1 MFESI
6 IRFSLRNKMMVMFLV
21 LGLVTAGLWSLN
33 KIPIDAVPDIT
44 NNQVQIVTVSPSLA
58 PQEVEQLITF
68 PIEVSM
74 ANVPSVQEIRS
85 VSKFGLSVVTLVF
98 PDDMD
103 ILNAR
108 QHVTEV
114 LTHAAED
121 IPKGLGSPELMPIS
135 TGLGEIYQY
144 TLQVSP
150 GYVGQYSIMEL
161 RTLQD
166 WMVKRQLSGIPGI
179 VEISSFGGKLKQYE
193 VAVDIQKLN
202 DLRLTL
208 KQVFDALEKNNENI
222 GGSYIEKG
230 ENAFYIRTEGF
241 IQNLE
246 DIQNIAIETRENTPI
261 LMREVADISFGSA
274 PRYGAMTADGKGET
288 VGGITMMFK
297 GENSFSVVKKVNERV
312 AEIQKSLPEGI
323 TIEPYLDRSVLV
335 DKTIN
340 TVTQNLLEGGIIVI
354 LVLMLMLGNFRA
366 SLIVA
371 SVIPLA
377 MLFALW
383 MMNLFGV
390 SANLMSLGA
399 IDFGIVI
406 DGAVIIVE
414 GALFVLY
421 TQHKGQ
427 NLSKKVFD
435 KIIEDSSAKI
445 YGSAAFGVLIIL
457 IVFFP
462 LFTLEGI
469 EGKMF
474 IPMAQTVTFAL
485 VGALLLSLT
494 YVPVVS
500 SWVLKRNIP
509 EEGEKKIKW
518 LQKLTKSYESRLQKV
533 LVKPRL
539 YLAGTALVLIASGVM
554 LSQMG
559 AEFLPQLDEGDVAL
573 QMTIPAGSSLSQSIA
588 TTTKIEKVLMSH
600 FPEVIHVVSKI
611 GTAEVPTDPMSMEN
625 ADIMVL
631 LKPKDEWTTVDTK
644 AELIEKME
652 AALSEIPAV
661 AFEFTQPIQL
671 RFNELIT
678 GSKSD
683 ISVKIYGDDLNVLSE
698 LGLEAE
704 NLIKDLPGA
713 NDVRLQQ
720 TQGLIQWVY
729 KIDRKAIARYDLSIE
744 EANSLIQ
751 TALAGKKAGV
761 VFEKERRFD
770 LVVRLNQRD
779 RNLLNTR
786 TLYVQNSKNQM
797 IPLSEIVTKHEVE
810 GPAEIRRDNTRRRV
824 SVGVNVRGASLT
836 DVVKNIQSTID
847 EKMDFP
853 PGYTIEM
860 GGEFENFERAKNKLL
875 IVVPLALLL
884 IFGILYFTFSSSAQ
898 ALLILSAVPLAF
910 IGGIASLLIR
920 NMPFSISA
928 GIGFIALF
936 GVAVLNGVVLIS
948 TFNHLKK
955 DGLKDSLSIVIKGT
969 QIRLR
974 PVLLTA
980 VTDVLGFLPMAISTS
995 AGAEVQKPLATV
1007 VIGGLISSTLL
1018 TLFMVPLIYYLMER
1032 KRKIKVPK
1040 AALSV
1045 VVLLGISL
1053 GATGQQQSLSLDTAL
1068 AMASNNNLTLQNAQ
1082 LDVEISKRESGQSI
1096 QLGNTDFSASY
1107 GQMNGPEQDL
1117 YWQVEQNLGSILTH
1131 VRRSESAQLKEQRAE
1146 AHEVL
1151 TAKSID
1157 FLVRKAYDQWTF
1169 RYFRSTLLKGMIDS
1183 LESFNSSISLRRET
1197 GDISGMEAQAFEAKL
1212 GELKHK
1218 YVLEL
1223 NELSQAYKD
1232 LSVLLYT
1239 QNKYTPN
1246 LEEYLPVTLESLND
1260 SLSQSI
1266 LMPLKSEFLVAQK
1279 ESAITGGD
1287 FFPEVKVGYFQQ
1299 DLNNISGFSGLTFGV
1314 SMPLWFLPKTKKM
1327 GQQKIEAEKAKNRYL
1342 ESELQKKQELA
1353 TLKTELQRLSDQL
1366 TTYGSYAKTTGNS
1379 LQKIAFLNLREGEAD
1394 LFDVFNSLKSALDFS
1409 WSYLEVVH
1417 TYNQNAIAYNFLT
1430 K

>member
-1 MFESI
+1 
-6 IRFSLRNKMMVMFLV
+6 MMVMFLV
-21 LGLVTAGLWSLN
+21 LGLMAAGFWSLN

-121 IPKGLGSPELMPIS
+121 IPAGLGSPELMPIS

-150 GYVGQYSIMEL
+150 EYADHYSIMEL

-202 DLRLTL
+202 DLKLTL
-208 KQVFDALEKNNENI
+208 KQVLEALEKNNENI

-246 DIQNIAIETRENTPI
+246 DIQNIAIETRGNTPI
-261 LMREVADISFGSA
+261 LMREVADINFGSA

-297 GENSFSVVKKVNERV
+297 GENSFSVVKRVNERV
-312 AEIQKSLPEGI
+312 AEIQKSLPKGI
-323 TIEPYLDRSVLV
+323 SIEPYLDRSVLV

-383 MMNLFGV
+383 MMNIFGV

-414 GALFVLY
+414 GALFILY
-421 TQHKGQ
+421 TKHKGQ
-427 NLSKKVFD
+427 NLSRKAFD
-435 KIIEDSSAKI
+435 KIIGDSSAKI

-474 IPMAQTVTFAL
+474 IPMAQTVSFAL

-500 SWVLKRNIP
+500 SWILKRDISSQ
-509 EEGEKKIKW
+509 GEKKIKW
-518 LQKLTKSYESRLQKV
+518 LEKLTNRYEARLNKV

-539 YLAGTALVLIASGVM
+539 YLSATAIVLVASGVM

-573 QMTIPAGSSLSQSIA
+573 QMTIPAGSSLSQSIV
-588 TTTKIEKVLMSH
+588 TTTKIEKVLMGH
-600 FPEVIHVVSKI
+600 FPEVLHVVSKI
-611 GTAEVPTDPMSMEN
+611 GTAEVPTDPMSMES

-631 LKPKDEWTTVDTK
+631 LKPKDEWTTTDTK

-652 AALSEIPAV
+652 EALSEIPAV

-704 NLIKDLPGA
+704 GLIKKLPGA

-729 KIDRKAIARYDLSIE
+729 KIDRKALARYDLSIE
-744 EANSLIQ
+744 DANHLIQ

-786 TLYVQNSKNQM
+786 TMYVQNSKNQM
-797 IPLSEIVTKHEVE
+797 IPLSEILSKVEIE

-836 DVVKNIQSTID
+836 DVVKDIEATLEEN
-847 EKMDFP
+847 MDFP
-853 PGYTIEM
+853 PGYTVEM

-875 IVVPLALLL
+875 VVVPLALLL
-884 IFGILYFTFSSSAQ
+884 IFGILYFTFNSGTQ

-910 IGGIASLLIR
+910 IGGIASLLVR
-920 NMPFSISA
+920 DMPFSISA

-948 TFNHLKK
+948 TFNNLKQE
-955 DGLKDSLSIVIKGT
+955 GFKDSFKIVIKGT
-969 QIRLR
+969 KIRLR

-1018 TLFMVPLIYYLMER
+1018 TLFMVPLIYYMIER
-1032 KRKIKVPK
+1032 KKKVKMPK
-1040 AALSV
+1040 AVLVTILFISISSV
-1045 VVLLGISL
+1045 SY
-1053 GATGQQQSLSLDTAL
+1053 GQQPLSLDSAL
-1068 AMASNNNLTLQNAQ
+1068 SMANQRNLTLQNAQ
-1082 LDVEISKRESGQSI
+1082 LDVEISKKEAGQSI
-1096 QLGNTDFSASY
+1096 QLGNTDFTGSY
-1107 GQMNGPEQDL
+1107 GQINGYEQDL

-1131 VRRSESAQLKEQRAE
+1131 VRRNQAAQLKEKRAE
-1146 AHEVL
+1146 AHQVL
-1151 TAKSID
+1151 TSKSID
-1157 FLVRKAYDQWTF
+1157 FLVRKAYDQWAF
-1169 RYFRSTLLKGMIDS
+1169 RHFRSSLLKGMIDS
-1183 LESFNSSISLRRET
+1183 LESFQSSISLRRET
-1197 GDISGMEAQAFEAKL
+1197 GDISGMEAQTFEAKL
-1212 GELKHK
+1212 GEMKHK

-1223 NELSQAYKD
+1223 NELSRAYKD
-1232 LSVLLYT
+1232 LSVLLFT
-1239 QNKYTPN
+1239 QNKYTPSVN
-1246 LEEYLPVTLESLND
+1246 EYDPIAVENLND
-1260 SLSQSI
+1260 SLSMSV
-1266 LMPLKSEFLVAQK
+1266 LMPLKSEFLVAQS
-1279 ESAITGGD
+1279 ESAVTGGD

-1299 DLNNISGFSGLTFGV
+1299 DLNDITGFNGLTFGV

-1342 ESELQKKQELA
+1342 QSELQKKQELA
-1353 TLKTELQRLSDQL
+1353 TLKTELERLSSEL
-1366 TTYGSYAKTTGNS
+1366 STYGNYAKNTGNS